1 MQLALA
7 DHCVRTRV
15 RRYETSHSIYKLVAQ
30 CITVRAHAIHTV
42 CPVLRSLACLA
53 LGAILS
59 SIATVSIAS
68 QPGDYIVA
76 DGIGIYYAVLP
87 AELIQGHPKGHPE
100 VTMHGGVPS
109 GKHIHHVMVA
119 LFDAKSLDRITDA
132 EVKATISEIAL
143 SGETKNLEPFT
154 VAEALTLR
162 QMGGR

>member
-1 MQLALA
+1 MK
-7 DHCVRTRV
+7 
-15 RRYETSHSIYKLVAQ
+15 YKL
-30 CITVRAHAIHTV
+30 
-42 CPVLRSLACLA
+42 LRSLACLA

-100 VTMHGGVPS
+100 TTMHGGVPS

-119 LFDAKSLDRITDA
+119 LFDGKSLDRITDA

-143 SGETKNLEPFT
+143 SGETKKLEPFT
-154 VAEALTLR
+154 VAGALTYGNYFEMPSQTIYR
-162 QMGGR
+162 IRVEVRRPGSPKTIEAVFEYNHH